1 MFSNIK
7 MKKLFFTVFFIF
19 LIVCLFAQE
28 GQSISVIQTP
38 HYIEAKVYEDET
50 CSIFVK
56 LNKKTAALYLFG
68 GVSDDALLKYVKLLN
83 AEFYEE
89 ETIDRRLLTDWMN
102 SKVATAIKIESDEDD
117 LLSGALSFLVFS
129 TLQFELTDLEDDVY
143 IYKINTTLSKYFE

>member
-1 MFSNIK
+1 
-7 MKKLFFTVFFIF
+7 MKKLIFTVFFIL
-19 LIVCLFAQE
+19 LIVSLFAQE
-28 GQSISVIQTP
+28 GQSISVIKTP
-38 HYIEAKVYEDET
+38 HYMEAKVYEDET

-117 LLSGALSFLVFS
+117 LLSGALSFLVSS
-129 TLQFELTDLEDDVY
+129 TLHFELTDLEDDVY
-143 IYKINTTLSKYFE
+143 IYKINTTLSNFFE

>member
-1 MFSNIK
+1 
-7 MKKLFFTVFFIF
+7 MKKLIFTVFFIL
-19 LIVCLFAQE
+19 LIVSLFAQE
-28 GQSISVIQTP
+28 GQSISVIKNP
-38 HYIEAKVYEDET
+38 HYMEAKVYEDET

-117 LLSGALSFLVFS
+117 LLSGALSFLVSS
-129 TLQFELTDLEDDVY
+129 TLHFELTDLEDDVY
-143 IYKINTTLSKYFE
+143 IYKINTTLSNFFE

>member
-1 MFSNIK
+1 MFVYLLRK
-7 MKKLFFTVFFIF
+7 DKVYLLFKL
-19 LIVCLFAQE
+19 LI
-28 GQSISVIQTP
+28 I
-38 HYIEAKVYEDET
+38 IEAKVYEDET